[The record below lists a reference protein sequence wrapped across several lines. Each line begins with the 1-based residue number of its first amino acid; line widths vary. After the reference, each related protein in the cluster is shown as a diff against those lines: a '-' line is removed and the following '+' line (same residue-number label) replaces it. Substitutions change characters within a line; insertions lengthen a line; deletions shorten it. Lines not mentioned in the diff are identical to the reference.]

1 MIMDFS
7 ILTPI
12 AAFGGFA
19 LGLINLGITVYKDF
33 FRKSKLNVEILS
45 FKTRYVE
52 EGEYN
57 LQLDVRFKAENGL
70 IVIKD
75 VKLKNKYGFTGD
87 ASSERNEIQMYR
99 GIPMNKLDLCKLNK
113 DCFLEK
119 VKKLFEEVSFSIT
132 DLQIQKDEIKSITF
146 ADNIQTIMQCDGY
159 DELPQYQWYLEISYN
174 NELQTIPLKLEP
186 IGDTRGCYSHQ
197 GAPYEN

>member
-1 MIMDFS
+1 M
-7 ILTPI
+7 
-12 AAFGGFA
+12 
-19 LGLINLGITVYKDF
+19 
-33 FRKSKLNVEILS
+33 NVEILS

-87 ASSERNEIQMYR
+87 AFSERNEIQMYR

-146 ADNIQTIMQCDGY
+146 AGNIQTIMQCDGY

>member
-1 MIMDFS
+1 MDFS

-33 FRKSKLNVEILS
+33 LRKSKLNVEILS
-45 FKTRYVE
+45 FKTRYVK

-87 ASSERNEIQMYR
+87 AFSEKMKFKCIDVF
-99 GIPMNKLDLCKLNK
+99 P
-113 DCFLEK
+113 
-119 VKKLFEEVSFSIT
+119 
-132 DLQIQKDEIKSITF
+132 
-146 ADNIQTIMQCDGY
+146 
-159 DELPQYQWYLEISYN
+159 
-174 NELQTIPLKLEP
+174 
-186 IGDTRGCYSHQ
+186 
-197 GAPYEN
+197 

>member
-1 MIMDFS
+1 MDFS

-45 FKTRYVE
+45 FKTRYTE
-52 EGEYN
+52 EGVYN
-57 LQLDVRFKAENGL
+57 LQLDVRFYAENGL
-70 IVIKD
+70 IVLKEI
-75 VKLKNKYGFTGD
+75 KLKNKYGFTGN

-99 GIPMNKLDLCKLNK
+99 GIPMNKLDICNSNK
-113 DCFLEK
+113 DSFIEN
-119 VKKLFEEVSFSIT
+119 VKRLFREISFPIT
-132 DLQIQKDEIKSITF
+132 DLKIQKDEIKSITF
-146 ADNIQTIMQCDGY
+146 ADNIQVIRLCDGY
-159 DELPQYQWYLEISYN
+159 DELPRYQWSLEISYN
-174 NELQTIPLKLEP
+174 NKLLTIPLNLEP
-186 IGDTRGCYSHQ
+186 VGKTEGYYSHQ

>member
-1 MIMDFS
+1 MDFS

-12 AAFGGFA
+12 AALGGFA

-33 FRKSKLNVEILS
+33 FRKSKLKVEILS
-45 FKTRYVE
+45 FKTRYVK

-57 LQLDVRFKAENGL
+57 LQLDIRFKAENGL

-75 VKLKNKYGFTGD
+75 VKLKNKDGFTGN

-113 DCFLEK
+113 NCFLEN

-146 ADNIQTIMQCDGY
+146 ADNIRTILQCDGY
-159 DELPQYQWYLEISYN
+159 DELPKYQWYLEISYN
-174 NELQTIPLKLEP
+174 NELLTIPLKLEP
-186 IGDTRGCYSHQ
+186 IGEIRGCYSHQ

>member
-1 MIMDFS
+1 MDFS

-33 FRKSKLNVEILS
+33 FRKSTLNVEILS

-52 EGEYN
+52 AGEYN
-57 LQLDVRFKAENGL
+57 LQLDIRFKAENGL

-75 VKLKNKYGFTGD
+75 VKLKNKDGFTGD

-113 DCFLEK
+113 NCFLEN
-119 VKKLFEEVSFSIT
+119 VKKLFKEASFSIT

-146 ADNIQTIMQCDGY
+146 ADNIQTILQCDGY

-174 NELQTIPLKLEP
+174 NELLTIPLKLEP
-186 IGDTRGCYSHQ
+186 IGETRGCYSHI